1 MAGFFIIMQSEEPTK
16 VPIRHKLEER
26 IRDDRTNKEECFP
39 YNFLDR
45 IKSLCLLSTQAITDR
60 PDLKNGRS
68 LEIQEIKTVTT
79 PFIQRKLAL
88 AFCKH
93 DLSKNGLLER
103 KDFQLIGQTI
113 AKSLGLKEDNSKYQQ
128 IVDSYTQA
136 WDIAFAAS
144 AERSGGQLSLT
155 QFLEALSQHY
165 QSPTEKESQHRK
177 TVDELVQKLF
187 DGLDLDGN
195 GTISITEYRLFLQ
208 AIGETNEENIKL
220 AFETIDTNK
229 DGTISRDEF
238 VQIRLDY
245 FMLDDPEH
253 PSKWFYGSF

>member
-1 MAGFFIIMQSEEPTK
+1 M
-16 VPIRHKLEER
+16 
-26 IRDDRTNKEECFP
+26 
-39 YNFLDR
+39 
-45 IKSLCLLSTQAITDR
+45 
-60 PDLKNGRS
+60 
-68 LEIQEIKTVTT
+68 TT

-136 WDIAFAAS
+136 WDSALAAV
-144 AERSGGQLSLT
+144 AEQSGGKLSLA
-155 QFLEALSQHY
+155 QFLEVRSQHDR
-165 QSPTEKESQHRK
+165 SPTEKRNEQRGK
-177 TVDELVQKLF
+177 IDELAQKLF
-187 DGLDLDGN
+187 DGLDLDGS

-208 AIGETNEENIKL
+208 ALGETNEESIKL

-238 VQIRLDY
+238 TQLRRDY
-245 FMLDDPEH
+245 FMLDEPEH